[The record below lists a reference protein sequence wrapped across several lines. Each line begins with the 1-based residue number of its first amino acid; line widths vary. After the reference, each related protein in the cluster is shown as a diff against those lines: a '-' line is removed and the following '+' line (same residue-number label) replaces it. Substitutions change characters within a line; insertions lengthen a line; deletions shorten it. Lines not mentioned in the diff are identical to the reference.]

1 MFILQELGDS
11 RNRILY
17 SLYAVIVHLGDSLYN
32 GHYTAFVKVRPAK
45 DKNLGKVEH
54 GDYDEHYCRKGQ
66 WYFTSDTYVR
76 KCSLEEV
83 KQSKAYILFYER
95 LPFIPIH
102 DATMV

>member
-1 MFILQELGDS
+1 MGDL
-11 RNRILY
+11 NGKILY
-17 SLYAVIVHLGDSLYN
+17 GLYAVIVHEGSSIHG
-32 GHYTAFVKVRPAK
+32 GHYVAYVKTRPTSSK
-45 DKNLGKVEH
+45 MPKNGEH
-54 GDYDEHYCRKGQ
+54 GEYDVQYCKKGQ